1 MTNERS
7 VVLTPHEIIVNA
19 PREIVFQMLTAFGR
33 GHRPGSKEKSRVNE
47 QDDDRLIVEFTTD
60 AIYKTYDT
68 LEEVTLHSP
77 DMTTFKHLEGP
88 LDSCDE
94 VFTFEELPDGKAL
107 WRHTG
112 SFRLGWPV
120 GGDAVGRNVTKRW
133 FERVMRKHMREM
145 RDEGSDRGPRE
156 GVDHLRV
163 ERTNRETNSLR
174 ITIHDWLVA

>member
-19 PREIVFQMLTAFGR
+19 LREMVFQMLTAFGR
-33 GHRPGSKEKSRVNE
+33 GHLPVSKEKSRVIE
-47 QDDDRLIVEFTTD
+47 EDDDRLIVEFTTD

-88 LDSCDE
+88 FDSCDE
-94 VFTFEELPDGKAL
+94 VFTSEELPDGKAL

-112 SFRLGWPV
+112 SFRVGWPV
-120 GGDAVGRNVTKRW
+120 GGDVVGRNVTNGW

-145 RDEGSDRGPRE
+145 KEAIEARAARSHVLKRPTESSTTEGNQSR
-156 GVDHLRV
+156 L
-163 ERTNRETNSLR
+163 
-174 ITIHDWLVA
+174 A